1 MRSTGGAV
9 LTYATVG
16 SNRLTEAKAFYDA
29 LFQSAGITRLFEHPS
44 GGRIY
49 GKDGRVVFGVI
60 APYDKA
66 PATVGNG
73 TMIAF
78 HFETPA
84 AVTAFYSKALEL
96 GGKDE
101 GPPGYRGGSPF
112 FMSYFR
118 DLDGNKLCAYH
129 QGQSV

>member
-1 MRSTGGAV
+1 MLS
-9 LTYATVG
+9 YATVG
-16 SNRLTEAKAFYDA
+16 SNRLQQTKAFYDT
-29 LFQSAGITRLFEHPS
+29 LFAGAGITRMFEHPS

-49 GKDGRVVFGVI
+49 GRDGRIVFGVI
-60 APYDKA
+60 GPFNGE

-78 HFETPA
+78 HFDTPDE
-84 AVTAFYSKALEL
+84 VTAFHKKALAL
-96 GGKDE
+96 GAKDE
-101 GPPGYRGGSPF
+101 GAPGFRFGSPF

-129 QGQSV
+129 QAQPV